1 MTIQNDSPS
10 LFGIALKNLLEA
22 ACLSTQPADWEMM
35 IGIWFSKTTTPEHVR
50 SWLEETSFP
59 NGADFKDCII
69 LARVFLKNKATQHY
83 KIAQE
88 FFSVLDLP
96 LTTVVGATLPL
107 VTKCD
112 LSIGDERCRSITE
125 YYFRSDEKIDLMLSV
140 HNMQLPFT
148 AKEYLVSKYFGIHLC
163 IQSLMEEIVFPSNEA
178 QESEDARALSERRIK
193 FAEWAFSHGS
203 ELFELGVKLNDF
215 LRKEDA
221 AFYERLKTFMETMGA
236 QILLPKT
243 T

>member
-1 MTIQNDSPS
+1 
-10 LFGIALKNLLEA
+10 
-22 ACLSTQPADWEMM
+22 MM

-59 NGADFKDCII
+59 DGANFKNCIM
-69 LARVFLKNKATQHY
+69 LAMVFLKDKTAPRY

-96 LTTVVGATLPL
+96 LTTAVGATLPL

-112 LSIGDERCRSITE
+112 LSIGDERCRSISE
-125 YYFRSDEKIDLMLSV
+125 YYFRSDERINFMLSV

-148 AKEYLVSKYFGIHLC
+148 AKEYLISKYFGIHLC
-163 IQSLMEEIVFPSNEA
+163 IQSLMEEIVFPNNET
-178 QESEDARALSERRIK
+178 QESENVRALSERRIN
-193 FAEWAFSHGS
+193 FAEWTFSHGS
-203 ELFELGVKLNDF
+203 ELFELGVRLSDF

-221 AFYERLKTFMETMGA
+221 AFYERLKTFMETRGA

>member
-22 ACLSTQPADWEMM
+22 ACLGPKSDTDWQMM
-35 IGIWFSKTTTPEHVR
+35 IKIWFSKTTTPEHVR

-59 NGADFKDCII
+59 DDVNLKNCIM
-69 LARVFLKNKATQHY
+69 LATKFLKDKTAPRY
-83 KIAQE
+83 KIGQE

-96 LTTVVGATLPL
+96 LVTAVGATLPL

-112 LSIGDERCRSITE
+112 LSIGGERCRSITE
-125 YYFRSDEKIDLMLSV
+125 YYFRGREIMDFMLSV
-140 HNMQLPFT
+140 HNMQLPYIP
-148 AKEYLVSKYFGIHLC
+148 KKYLISKYFGVHLC
-163 IQSLMEEIVFPSNEA
+163 IQSLMEEIVFPN
-178 QESEDARALSERRIK
+178 QKNGDAHALSVRRIQ
-193 FAEWAFSHGS
+193 FSEWTFSHGP
-203 ELFELGVKLNDF
+203 ELFELGVVLTDF
-215 LRKEDA
+215 LRKEDE
-221 AFYERLKTFMETMGA
+221 AFYERLKTFIKTKGA